1 MEFQASAGEIER
13 IDRALAQLKYKEFQ
27 LLTELA
33 YQREEINALHVV
45 RKLATS
51 TLAPI
56 HRLPNEVLGEVF
68 LCGTEG

>member
-13 IDRALAQLKYKEFQ
+13 IDHALAQLRYRES
-27 LLTELA
+27 LLLAELA
-33 YQREEINALHVV
+33 YKREEINALHIV
-45 RKLATS
+45 RTLATS

-56 HRLPNEVLGEVF
+56 HRLPNEVLGEIF